1 MEGQLQALGKKK
13 TVKVERYQNEIKS
26 AYIAEQQEK
35 KQWTKRQQV
44 IHGYEKQEE
53 DLSIEWEEIVDND
66 VYSHIGG
73 VLSMQG
79 DSDDILIVT
88 GH

>member
-1 MEGQLQALGKKK
+1 M
-13 TVKVERYQNEIKS
+13 ERYQNEIKS
-26 AYIAEQQEK
+26 ACIAEQQEK

-44 IHGYEKQEE
+44 IHGCEKQEE

-66 VYSHIGG
+66 STVYSHIGG

-79 DSDDILIVT
+79 DSDGIQIVT